1 VNLSSFGQKF
11 SGNAGITELMDD
23 ITNALASG
31 RDMIMMGG
39 GNPANIPEI
48 EVIMQQRL
56 QKLANDPAA
65 VRSLLG
71 SYDPAQGNADLIDA
85 LAQLF
90 SKKLGW
96 PVTRRNIA
104 LTNGSQSAFFMLF
117 NMLAGQFSDGSTKQ
131 IQLPMAPEYIGYAD
145 AGIGADLFTAAHPSI
160 EQLDQRQFKY
170 RVQFD
175 DLHVGS
181 NTGAICVS
189 RPTNPTGNV
198 ITDDEVEQLDALA
211 KANNIPLIID
221 GAYGIPFPG
230 LIYTPATPFWNDN
243 TIVCLSLSKFGLP
256 GARTGIVVA
265 NEETIQTLAGINA
278 IINLASGSFGAA
290 LTTDMIASGEIID
303 LSQKVVRPAYEAQ
316 LAFAQKTLHQVMD
329 PAVPYAMHKPE
340 GAMFLWLWFKD
351 MPISSQELYERLKE
365 QGVIVVSGHNFFV
378 GINDDW
384 QHQHECIRINYAAQ
398 TPQLIAKGL
407 KIIADEV
414 RKAYLG

>member
-11 SGNAGITELMDD
+11 SGDAGITVLMDD

-39 GNPANIPEI
+39 GNPGNIPEI

-145 AGIGADLFTAAHPSI
+145 AGIGADLFTAAHPNI

>member
-316 LAFAQKTLHQVMD
+316 LAFAHKTLHQVMD

>member
-1 VNLSSFGQKF
+1 MNLSTFGQKF
-11 SGNAGITELMDD
+11 SGDAGITVLMED
-23 ITNALASG
+23 ITNALSSG

-39 GNPANIPEI
+39 GNPANVPEI
-48 EVIMQQRL
+48 DVIMQQRL
-56 QKLANDPAA
+56 QKLSNDSVA

-71 SYDPAQGNADLIDA
+71 SYDSAQGNSGLIDA
-85 LAQLF
+85 FVSLF

-96 PVTRRNIA
+96 PVTRKNIA

-117 NMLAGQFSDGSTKQ
+117 NMLAGEFDDGSHKQ
-131 IQLPMAPEYIGYAD
+131 IQLPMAPEYLGYAD
-145 AGIGADLFTAAHPSI
+145 AGIGPSLFTAAHPNI
-160 EQLDQRQFKY
+160 EQLAQRQFKY
-170 RVQFD
+170 RVKFD
-175 DLHVGS
+175 DLHVGP

-211 KANNIPLIID
+211 KANKVPLIID

-230 LIYTPATPFWNDN
+230 LIYTPVTPFWNDN

-265 NEETIQTLAGINA
+265 NEETIQTMSGINA

-290 LTTDMIASGEIID
+290 LTTDLIASGEIID
-303 LSQKVVRPAYEAQ
+303 LSQQIVRPAYEAQ
-316 LAFAQKTLHQVMD
+316 LAFAQKTLHEVMD
-329 PAVPYAMHKPE
+329 PNVPYAMHKPE

-351 MPISSQELYERLKE
+351 MPITSQELYERLKE
-365 QGVIVVSGHNFFV
+365 QGVVVVSGHHFFV
-378 GINDDW
+378 GINDHW

-398 TPQLIAKGL
+398 SPERIAAGL
-407 KIIADEV
+407 TIIANQV